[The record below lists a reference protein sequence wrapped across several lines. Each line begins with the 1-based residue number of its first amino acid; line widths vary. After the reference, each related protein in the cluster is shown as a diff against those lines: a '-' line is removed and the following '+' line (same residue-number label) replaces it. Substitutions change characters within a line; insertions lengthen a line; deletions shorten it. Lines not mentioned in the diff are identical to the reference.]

1 MLIQIILISIAA
13 IILFALFLP
22 NRIEIDF
29 ADNFWEIRF
38 ENLFFKRTLC
48 SKDGEKKEEPS
59 AVEAAEK
66 KEQKTESENKEKS
79 DLEREKEK
87 KERISSKVSAQKEE
101 YREKEEKDNSNIPK
115 EADEI
120 PELDESPQNIKDTKE
135 TLFER
140 LEFVKEIWEREE
152 KTVKS
157 LLKFIVKTVNL
168 SLKLLIP
175 AKIDVKICGGTGE
188 PAKTGWLYS
197 VFILLNS
204 FFENN
209 RRISLDF
216 APDFIKSELKF
227 DGRIKYCFS
236 IAGILL
242 FLLVILVYIPYLQ
255 IIKCIWRNRKL
266 LTRKADRRK

>member
-1 MLIQIILISIAA
+1 LIAA

-38 ENLFFKRTLC
+38 ENLFFKRTLG
-48 SKDGEKKEEPS
+48 SKENEKSKEPPT
-59 AVEAAEK
+59 VEATKK
-66 KEQKTESENKEKS
+66 KEQKIKSENKEKS
-79 DLEREKEK
+79 DLKREKEK
-87 KERISSKVSAQKEE
+87 KERISPKVSAQKEE
-101 YREKEEKDNSNIPK
+101 CREKEEKDNPNISK
-115 EADEI
+115 EAEEI
-120 PELDESPQNIKDTKE
+120 PEFDENTQTAKDTKE
-135 TLFER
+135 SLFER

-157 LLKFIVKTVNL
+157 LLKFVVKTVKL

-175 AKIDVKICGGTGE
+175 AKIDVKIYGGTGE
-188 PAKTGWLYS
+188 PAETGWLYS

-216 APDFIKSELKF
+216 APDFIKAELKF

-236 IAGILL
+236 IAGMLL
-242 FLLVILVYIPYLQ
+242 FLLIVLVYIPYLQ

-266 LTRKADRRK
+266 LTRKDS